1 MNVNSVGQNLAMDGH
16 LKVNSGAATVR
27 RQTVSATVSSKQ
39 PVEAAEVPMA
49 DAAHVVQNIT
59 ENIAQ
64 VQEDVRQLQRLSDAV
79 MGRKVQFSVNQELN
93 QVVVAIVDPS
103 TNQVIK
109 EIPSADIQKMKARI
123 RKTIGLLFD
132 EMI

>member
-1 MNVNSVGQNLAMDGH
+1 MNVNSVGQSLAMDGH
-16 LKVNSGAATVR
+16 KTVNSGAATAF
-27 RQTVSATVSSKQ
+27 RQNNAAHKDEPDA
-39 PVEAAEVPMA
+39 PVLMA
-49 DAAHVVQNIT
+49 DPAHVVQNIT

-64 VQEDVRQLQRLSDAV
+64 VKEDVRQLQKLSDVV

-103 TNQVIK
+103 TDQVIK
-109 EIPSADIQKMKARI
+109 EIPSADIQKLKARI